1 MSLKSLQERKTGGEC
16 DFFFFLPREWI
27 VTSGLF
33 GKDVIFKV
41 LKLGY
46 VKCFTGKTDYKIN
59 IC

>member
-1 MSLKSLQERKTGGEC
+1 MSLKSLQEEKELEGSVIIP
-16 DFFFFLPREWI
+16 PREWI

-41 LKLGY
+41 LKPGY

>member
-1 MSLKSLQERKTGGEC
+1 MI
-16 DFFFFLPREWI
+16 FFFLPREWI